1 MNMAAITKVTVG
13 NNWSPEDNCRR
24 LPSILD
30 KQCLSLQSFQRQ
42 NLLVFLR
49 WSCFSLCRGY
59 NMARL
64 MGPMHSPFNW
74 CLVASC
80 YNCQWYTWLPSATR
94 VPTRIVIMLAT
105 ITKETLGIVGLS
117 AQDWSTWVK
126 FQHPLTYMLFAWLRL
141 DELNLW
147 GSNRN
152 NLTIRDSF
160 QSS

>member
-1 MNMAAITKVTVG
+1 
-13 NNWSPEDNCRR
+13 
-24 LPSILD
+24 
-30 KQCLSLQSFQRQ
+30 
-42 NLLVFLR
+42 
-49 WSCFSLCRGY
+49 
-59 NMARL
+59 

-74 CLVASC
+74 CLVAFC

-94 VPTRIVIMLAT
+94 VSTRIVIMLAT

-126 FQHPLTYMLFAWLRL
+126 FQHPLTYMPFAWLRL